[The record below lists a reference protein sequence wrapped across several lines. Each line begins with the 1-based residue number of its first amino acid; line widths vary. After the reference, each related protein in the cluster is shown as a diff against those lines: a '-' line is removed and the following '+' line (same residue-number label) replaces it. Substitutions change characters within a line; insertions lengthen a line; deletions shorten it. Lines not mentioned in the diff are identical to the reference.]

1 MCFCPDGDFYTALN
15 KGKADIATGK
25 IKDMTAKS
33 VIMESGQ
40 EINADI
46 IVTATGLKILMGGG
60 AKISVDGELVRPGE
74 KFMWKGVMLQDL
86 PNAAFVVGYTNA
98 SWTLGA
104 DATAQMVTR
113 LLNKMKKENVTSFV
127 PRKEEE
133 EKEVQGKPML
143 DLTST
148 YIQAG
153 LGSLPKSSA
162 QSGQWTARSW
172 YFRDM
177 WEAKMGDV
185 TTGLQV
191 YRVST

>member
-1 MCFCPDGDFYTALN
+1 
-15 KGKADIATGK
+15 
-25 IKDMTAKS
+25 MTSKT
-33 VIMESGQ
+33 VILQSGQ
-40 EINADI
+40 ELPADI
-46 IVTATGLKILMGGG
+46 IVTATGLKILIGGG
-60 AKISVDGELVRPGE
+60 AKISVDGTNLHPGD
-74 KFMWKGVMLQDL
+74 KYMWKGVMLQDL

-113 LLNKMKKENVTSFV
+113 LLNNMKKQGVTSFV
-127 PRKEEE
+127 PRKETED
-133 EKEVQGKPML
+133 EKDINGKPML

-153 LGSLPKSSA
+153 LGELPKSSA
-162 QSGQWTARSW
+162 AKGQWKARSW

-185 TTGLQV
+185 TTGLQL
-191 YRVST
+191 YRIST

>member
-1 MCFCPDGDFYTALN
+1 
-15 KGKADIATGK
+15 
-25 IKDMTAKS
+25 
-33 VIMESGQ
+33 MESGQ
-40 EINADI
+40 EIPADI
-46 IVTATGLKILMGGG
+46 LVTATGLKIMIGGG
-60 AKISVDGELVRPGE
+60 SKISVDGETLRPGD

-113 LLNKMKKENVTSFV
+113 LLNNMKKQGVTSFV
-127 PRKEEE
+127 PRKETEA
-133 EKEVQGKPML
+133 EKEQQGKPML

-153 LGSLPKSSA
+153 LGELPKSSA
-162 QSGQWTARSW
+162 EKGQWMARSW
-172 YFRDM
+172 YFKDM